1 MKFGSRIRALRRQR
15 GMTLRQVGKLAN
27 LSTPFLS
34 QVERDKVSPAVASL
48 AAIARALGVS
58 MSYFVNYPGDGE
70 SFRGPKSV
78 NMFQLDGGT
87 AKLARLSARFEG
99 RQLEPML
106 IRIPPGGGVPR
117 FAHAGEEFLY
127 VLRGRLTVSVGREK
141 RTLGPGSS
149 GHHLST
155 ISHEWSNEGKTD
167 VVFVWVGT
175 PPLF

>member
-1 MKFGSRIRALRRQR
+1 MKFGGRIRSLRRQR
-15 GMTLRQVGKLAN
+15 GMTLKQVGELSG

-48 AAIARALGVS
+48 AGIARALGVS
-58 MSYFVNYPGDGE
+58 MNFFVNVPGDGD
-70 SFRGPKSV
+70 SFRQPRDVSV
-78 NMFQLDGGT
+78 FQLNGGS
-87 AKLARLSARFEG
+87 AKLARLAGRFEG

-117 FAHAGEEFLY
+117 FEHTGEEFLY
-127 VLRGRLTVSVGREK
+127 VLRGRLTVSVGKQK

-155 ISHEWSNEGKTD
+155 ISHAWSNEGKAE
-167 VVFVWVGT
+167 VVLVWVGT